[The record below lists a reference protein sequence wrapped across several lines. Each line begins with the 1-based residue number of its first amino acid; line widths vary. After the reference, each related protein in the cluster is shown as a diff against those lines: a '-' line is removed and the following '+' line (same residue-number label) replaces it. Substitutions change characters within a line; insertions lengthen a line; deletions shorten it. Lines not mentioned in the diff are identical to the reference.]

1 MVEVDFVVKHPIVLD
16 ARHALVKLFLN
27 HTQVKHHHHGIDYL
41 RAKVQERYTILKL
54 RSSLRSIKSNCVT
67 CIKFRAATIQPIMA
81 DLPVERLAYHSP
93 LFTNTG
99 VDYFGP
105 FYVTVRRTT
114 KKRWGFL
121 FTCLTT
127 RAVHVGINPSMDAS
141 SCVMGVEWFV
151 SRRGTPAII
160 WSDNG
165 TNFVGV
171 EKELRENIEK
181 WNPINIA
188 VELAHKGI
196 KWRFNPPSAPHQ
208 GGIWETLVRSFKR
221 VLYTILGTG
230 RLTDEVL
237 SSTFCLV
244 EHALNSRPL
253 TPVSADPSD
262 LGALTPNH
270 FLLGNQA
277 RSHPSIIGVDEFDH
291 RKRYARAQS
300 YANAIWSRWIK
311 EYLPALNRRSTWQ
324 TPAEQHLKTGDLVWV
339 VEETNSRGYY
349 LTARITELRYGSD
362 SVARSAVLRT
372 SSGSLVRP
380 LVKLVTIL
388 PTSSSGPEDVTE

>member
-1 MVEVDFVVKHPIVLD
+1 M
-16 ARHALVKLFLN
+16 
-27 HTQVKHHHHGIDYL
+27 
-41 RAKVQERYTILKL
+41 
-54 RSSLRSIKSNCVT
+54 
-67 CIKFRAATIQPIMA
+67 FRAATIQPIMA
-81 DLPVERLAYHSP
+81 DLPVERLAYQSP
-93 LFTNTG
+93 PFTNTG

-114 KKRWGFL
+114 EKRWGFL

-127 RAVHVGINPSMDAS
+127 RAVHVEIVPSMDAS
-141 SCVMGVEWFV
+141 SCVMGVERIVF
-151 SRRGTPAII
+151 RRGTPTII

-165 TNFVGV
+165 TNFVGA

-181 WNPINIA
+181 WNTINIA

-208 GGIWETLVRSFKR
+208 GGIWERIVRSFKR
-221 VLYTILGTG
+221 VLYTILGTR

-237 SSTFCLV
+237 STTFCLV

-277 RSHPSIIGVDEFDH
+277 RSLPSIIGVDEFDH

-300 YANAIWSRWIK
+300 CANAIWSRWIK
-311 EYLPALNRRSTWQ
+311 EYVPALNRRSKWQ
-324 TPAEQHLKTGDLVWV
+324 TPAEHHLKTGDLVWV
-339 VEETNSRGYY
+339 VEETNPRGYY
-349 LTARITELRYGSD
+349 PTARITELRYGSD
-362 SVARSAVLRT
+362 SVARSAVLRM

-380 LVKLVTIL
+380 LVKLVPIL
-388 PTSSSGPEDVTE
+388 PASSSGPEDVSN